1 MNKTKI
7 SCDKYLKLY
16 PSGFVAKNLKTRQ
29 KKLNQYL
36 NVDCCCF

>member
-16 PSGFVAKNLKTRQ
+16 PSGFVAKNLKKGKR
-29 KKLNQYL
+29 NEI
-36 NVDCCCF
+36 NS